1 MAAVAVIGWLGTAAL
16 GVALYQSSP
25 RRAAF
30 DLDLVLE
37 AGRRLAA
44 GAPLYIAGPGSGGTT
59 LRSVDLFYTSPPPV
73 AQLAALVAGI
83 PTWLVA
89 IALALVAVA
98 GLMLVTDRMVADGCT
113 RMRVSAVL
121 ATCAVLPFVFPFTV
135 GLLFGNLSVLVPIAF
150 GLVLVALMRHET
162 TMLLIA
168 AGVMLAVVS
177 IAKIVPAIVVLWL
190 LARWYGNRMDDS
202 RTAGSVLAITALT
215 GSAIVIAS
223 VATAGLD
230 AWSQYLDMLR
240 ATAAADLLDPR
251 NLGPAASIA
260 SLLGLG
266 ETGARLLQ
274 VVVLAVATVAT
285 ALAARSIRDPVA
297 SLSIAATASLVLL
310 PVTWFHYAA
319 TLIPFGVASAV
330 RAATEAPARAS
341 ALVGLALL
349 MAVVSVAVPIL
360 VWGAVAATVAA
371 AWVSAP
377 SIGRVM
383 LPAAST

>member
-1 MAAVAVIGWLGTAAL
+1 VAAVAVIGWLGTAAL

-44 GAPLYIAGPGSGGTT
+44 GAPLYGAGAGSGGAA

-73 AQLAALVAGI
+73 AQLAGLAAGI

-89 IALALVAVA
+89 IGLALVAVA
-98 GLMLVTDRMVADGCT
+98 GILMVTDRMAAGGST
-113 RMRVSAVL
+113 PMRVGAVL
-121 ATCAVLPFVFPFTV
+121 ATCAVLPFLFPFSV
-135 GLLFGNLSVLVPIAF
+135 GLLFGNLSVLVPGAL
-150 GLVLVALMRHET
+150 GLVLVALMRNET
-162 TMLLIA
+162 TTLMIA
-168 AGVMLAVVS
+168 AGVMLAVVG
-177 IAKIVPAIVVLWL
+177 IAKIMPAIVVLWL

-202 RTAGSVLAITALT
+202 RTAGFVLAITALA

-223 VATAGLD
+223 VATAGVD
-230 AWSQYLDMLR
+230 AWSQYLGMLR

-266 ETGARLLQ
+266 EAGARLLQ
-274 VVVLAVATVAT
+274 VVVLAVAAVAT

-319 TLIPFGVASAV
+319 ALIPFGVASAM
-330 RAATEAPARAS
+330 RAATEASARAG

-349 MAVVSVAVPIL
+349 MAVISVAVPIL
-360 VWGAVAATVAA
+360 VWGAVAATIAA